1 MPIMGRKLMPE
12 SYSIGTFVSRSGEFG
27 REDAQVDSLETRSP
41 DFPGTEPSTKDET
54 TLALQPQS
62 RTRIMTN
69 SLLRIAGAV
78 GAVIVMTAAMCNK
91 DGGDAAKP
99 PADVSVASA
108 VTSSGSGLPA
118 DFPLDPALS
127 PCKPVIA
134 GPEVI
139 CDWHGVDGHQVYAF
153 YIEALPKAGYGLI
166 PGSIE
171 GNVGKPSYRG
181 AIRFK
186 KGSVLGAVNISGGYV
201 SIQLF
206 TGQ

>member
-1 MPIMGRKLMPE
+1 MTL
-12 SYSIGTFVSRSGEFG
+12 SIIQ
-27 REDAQVDSLETRSP
+27 A
-41 DFPGTEPSTKDET
+41 
-54 TLALQPQS
+54 
-62 RTRIMTN
+62 I
-69 SLLRIAGAV
+69 GAV
-78 GAVIVMTAAMCNK
+78 GLVMVSTAAVPMCSK
-91 DGGDAAKP
+91 DNGGSASTQSAGG
-99 PADVSVASA
+99 ASVATTSA
-108 VTSSGSGLPA
+108 TMATTTAGPGLPA

-134 GPEVI
+134 GPEVS